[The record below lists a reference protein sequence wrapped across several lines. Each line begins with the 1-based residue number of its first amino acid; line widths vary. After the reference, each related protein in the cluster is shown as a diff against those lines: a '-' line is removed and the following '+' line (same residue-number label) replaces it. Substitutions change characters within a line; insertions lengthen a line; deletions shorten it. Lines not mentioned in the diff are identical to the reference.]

1 MKIDKSNPMHW
12 ITLFLSAG
20 ILILALPL
28 RLFPNRQKKIV
39 VLYGH
44 KLNGNLL
51 PFYEI
56 RDEKID
62 FYYLSLDQAYLDTL
76 SGKDRILNGL
86 RYRDLIILARASAI
100 ITDHGLHHFVM
111 LKMLTKC
118 KFIDVWHGVPY
129 KGFDAKSFSSLHD
142 YDQVW
147 VSSERM
153 KRMYINKFGFKD
165 EIVYPV
171 GYARVERLLSLNNPD
186 SKKKLRDKYHLEDK
200 KTILIA
206 PTWQQDDKG
215 RSIVPFGLDLSEF
228 IGTIAK
234 AHSDS
239 QIIFRA
245 HLNVKDAAEVTN
257 ETPNVK
263 IMPYAE
269 YPVGEDFLAISDVLI
284 SDWSSIVFDFLVL
297 DRPVIYLDV
306 PAPFKLG
313 FSLGP
318 GYRFGAVVSD
328 KDQLSD
334 AVILA
339 ANQPEVYM
347 KKYKSLIDKSYE
359 AAYGDTLDG
368 HVMQRSLSKL
378 YDLLDLG

>member
-1 MKIDKSNPMHW
+1 MKVDKKNPWHW
-12 ITLFLSAG
+12 AILLISAG
-20 ILILALPL
+20 LLIIAIPARLLPP
-28 RLFPNRQKKIV
+28 RKKRTV

-51 PFYEI
+51 PFYELE
-56 RDEKID
+56 DLEID
-62 FYYLSLDQAYLDTL
+62 FYYLSLDQEYLKTL
-76 SGKDRILNGL
+76 TGKARILNGL
-86 RYRDLIILARASAI
+86 KYTDLIILARANAI

-111 LKMLTKC
+111 LKMLTNC

-129 KGFDAKSFSSLHD
+129 KGFDAESLSFLHD
-142 YDQVW
+142 YHQIW
-147 VSSERM
+147 VSSKKM
-153 KRMYINKFGFKD
+153 KEMYAQKFGFNK
-165 EIVYPV
+165 EKVYPI

-186 SKKKLRDKYHLEDK
+186 SKKKIRDKYHLEDK

-215 RSIVPFGLDLSEF
+215 RSIVPFGLDLSQF

-245 HLNVKDAAEVTN
+245 HLNVKDASEATN
-257 ETPNVK
+257 VTPNVK

-269 YPVGEDFLAISDVLI
+269 YPVGEDFLAVSDVLI

-318 GYRFGAVVSD
+318 EYRFGAVVSD

-339 ANQPEVYM
+339 ANQPEAYM